1 MNHDLLITKRDVYV
15 KCQILDEIMSTPL
28 PLMVLN
34 KFSQITQ
41 NCFQSSFS

>member
-15 KCQILDEIMSTPL
+15 KFRILDEIMSTPL
-28 PLMVLN
+28 PLVVLN

-41 NCFQSSFS
+41 KCFQISFS